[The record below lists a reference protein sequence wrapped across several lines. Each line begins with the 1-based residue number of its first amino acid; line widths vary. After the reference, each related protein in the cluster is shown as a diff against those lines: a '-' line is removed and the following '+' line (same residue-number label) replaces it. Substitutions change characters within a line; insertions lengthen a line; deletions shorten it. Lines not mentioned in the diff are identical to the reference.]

1 MQGQREHR
9 KKITRMLKAGR
20 PGMDFKDTEIG
31 QVTMAITEI
40 LKKRKQM
47 QLKTVAVSTVK
58 TTQLY
63 NDVTT
68 GQEKELTLSLPSL
81 NKIGT

>member
-1 MQGQREHR
+1 
-9 KKITRMLKAGR
+9 
-20 PGMDFKDTEIG
+20 MDFKDTEIG

-47 QLKTVAVSTVK
+47 QLKTVAVSTIK

-63 NDVTT
+63 SDVTT
-68 GQEKELTLSLPSL
+68 GQEKELSLSLPSL